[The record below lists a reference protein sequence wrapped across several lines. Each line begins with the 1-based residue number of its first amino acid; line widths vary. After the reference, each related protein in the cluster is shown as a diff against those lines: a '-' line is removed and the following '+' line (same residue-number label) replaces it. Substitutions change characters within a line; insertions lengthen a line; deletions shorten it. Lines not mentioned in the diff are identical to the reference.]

1 MVLILYLSLPACR
14 CHLSL
19 KLLQITDTHLFAD
32 PSSGRLKGVN
42 TYESLESVLELASC
56 EKDLDLAVLSGDLS
70 QDETIESYG
79 HLGELMTRLPCPVFY
94 IPGNHDDTGL
104 MHEPL
109 TRSGRIRQSRSFA
122 RGAWRLVFLDS
133 RLEGRCEGALSDAEL
148 EALSRELG
156 ETEQPN
162 IMIFL
167 HHNPVNIRPER
178 HDPMMLQDADRFFAL
193 LDTCKRVK
201 AVVWGHVHEE
211 FESRRKNVRLYASP
225 SSCVQFRATA
235 TGLTIDER
243 AAGYRVFE
251 LGDDGGIETVVR
263 RLPAPPPGLQLIDG
277 DL

>member
-1 MVLILYLSLPACR
+1 MVLILYLSLPVCR

-32 PSSGRLKGVN
+32 SSSGTLKGVN
-42 TYESLESVLELASC
+42 TYASLESVLELASG
-56 EKDLDLAVLSGDLS
+56 ERDLDLAVLTGDLS
-70 QDETIESYG
+70 QDETAESYG

-109 TRSGRIRQSRSFA
+109 TRSGRVRHSRSLT
-122 RGAWRLVFLDS
+122 RGAWRLIFLDS
-133 RLEGRCEGALSDAEL
+133 RIEGRCEGALGDAEL
-148 EALSRELG
+148 EALSRELA
-156 ETEQPN
+156 EPEPPN

-193 LDTCKRVK
+193 LDTSEAVK

-211 FESRRKNVRLYASP
+211 FESRWKDVKLYASP
-225 SSCVQFRATA
+225 SSCVQFRATSS
-235 TGLTIDER
+235 GLTIDDR
-243 AAGYRVFE
+243 APGYRVFE
-251 LGDDGGIETVVR
+251 LGDEGGIETVVR
-263 RLPAPPPGLQLIDG
+263 RLAAPPPGLKLIEG